1 LVFRIKMNCRH
12 GGENVLMPM
21 SRAYLQSL
29 PAQTKREQIQ
39 QILNHVSGIVKNEAI
54 SGKTS
59 YLYNLKNPQIE
70 QYKKTLVH
78 HPHLPVIDDSDF
90 LPVLQ
95 EMFPDCTISYQEVW
109 VDITATNKVLT
120 KGFLVDWSSV

>member
-1 LVFRIKMNCRH
+1 
-12 GGENVLMPM
+12 MPL

-29 PAQTKREQIQ
+29 PAQKKREQIEQ
-39 QILNHVSGIVKNEAI
+39 MLDHVNTIVKNEAI

-70 QYKKTLVH
+70 HYMKTRVH
-78 HPHLPVIDDSDF
+78 QPHLPVIDDSDF

-95 EMFPDCTISYQEVW
+95 TMFPDCTISYQETW
-109 VDITATNKVLT
+109 IDITATNKVLT
-120 KGFLVDWSSV
+120 KGFLIDWSSV